1 MAACRY
7 ALEAQLKSA
16 AGLSALKAWVCEHG
30 DPDWWETDWVPLV
43 QLSASPEAISA
54 IGSNGTGGGTGGS
67 GCLLM

>member
-1 MAACRY
+1 MAT
-7 ALEAQLKSA
+7 S
-16 AGLSALKAWVCEHG
+16 GT
-30 DPDWWETDWVPLV
+30 WETDWVPLV